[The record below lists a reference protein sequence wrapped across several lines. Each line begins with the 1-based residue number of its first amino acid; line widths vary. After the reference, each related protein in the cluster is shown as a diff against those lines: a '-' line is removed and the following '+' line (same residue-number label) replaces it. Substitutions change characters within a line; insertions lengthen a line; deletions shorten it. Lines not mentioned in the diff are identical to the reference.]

1 MKNYLIL
8 VNENLDLRQLKKLIF
23 SKIIKLKKENKI
35 NEIFSIQFIDIFV
48 EFFTYE
54 NLYQNCS
61 IDPNLDLNFKFL
73 DIKFPKVYLNCSENS
88 DYYEEIIESNLN

>member
-35 NEIFSIQFIDIFV
+35 NEIFSI
-48 EFFTYE
+48 
-54 NLYQNCS
+54 
-61 IDPNLDLNFKFL
+61 
-73 DIKFPKVYLNCSENS
+73 
-88 DYYEEIIESNLN
+88 